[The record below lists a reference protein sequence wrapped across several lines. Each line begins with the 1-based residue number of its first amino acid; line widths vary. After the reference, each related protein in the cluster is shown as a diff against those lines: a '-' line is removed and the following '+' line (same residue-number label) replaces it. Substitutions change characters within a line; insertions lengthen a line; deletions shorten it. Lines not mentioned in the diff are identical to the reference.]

1 MVKTLKI
8 GQLACLLPNSA
19 ILGHGRASETERVLV
34 DDEGVI
40 NLSLLK
46 IQSDPVPKVQVNFGT

>member
-1 MVKTLKI
+1 MI
-8 GQLACLLPNSA
+8 GY
-19 ILGHGRASETERVLV
+19 GRASETERVLV

-46 IQSDPVPKVQVNFGT
+46 IQSDPMGNLRDEIGRF